1 MADKDINVKPSREVL
16 ISGLLATSKQSLSSW
31 EESIKDPV
39 LNQRRA
45 LQSLLQEY
53 AKTEYGEQHE
63 ANRTQSLEDFR
74 RNFPVTRYSS
84 IRPLLEQVKEGNFHA
99 FLSEKP
105 LNWVLTRGT
114 TGEPK
119 VFPITTRHLREIFE
133 CGSRAVLNY
142 ALSSG
147 GTFMLDGRVLN
158 LNFPSNVRTLDQGDS
173 RIVFGYSSGT
183 YAKLNPMFRGLSLI
197 PRQED
202 IDALGTDLTREGW
215 NKRYD
220 FIYDETKSQDVV
232 CIIGVAPVQASFG
245 RYIKRR
251 YGQYPKDLWK
261 TRVIFSTSV
270 PKIQTK
276 YSHILKS
283 LYGDAPVVEMYT
295 ATEGA
300 FAQQKDAFPYVVPN
314 YDTYLF
320 EVMTRKGAKMLH
332 EMKRGEWGRL
342 IVSTSIVPRYDIGDM
357 VECMGRNYFRVFG
370 RAKARTIL
378 EHVLYRAFY
387 RWFL

>member
-1 MADKDINVKPSREVL
+1 MADKESNAETNRKAS
-16 ISGLLATSKQSLSSW
+16 ISSLLTASKQSLSSW
-31 EESIKDPV
+31 EESIKEPDIH
-39 LNQRRA
+39 QRKV

-53 AKTEYGEQHE
+53 ARTEYGEQHE
-63 ANRTQSLEDFR
+63 ANGIQSPEEFR
-74 RNFPVTRYSS
+74 KNFPAIRYSS
-84 IRPLLEQVKEGNFHA
+84 IKPLFEQVKQGDFRV
-99 FLSEKP
+99 FLPEKP
-105 LNWVLTRGT
+105 LSWVLTRGT

-147 GTFMLDGRVLN
+147 GTFMLDGKVLN
-158 LNFPSNVRTLDQGDS
+158 LGFPSNVRTLDQGDS
-173 RIVFGYSSGT
+173 RLIFGYSSGT

-202 IDALGTDLTREGW
+202 IDALRTDMSSEGW
-215 NKRYD
+215 NRRYD
-220 FIYDETKSQDVV
+220 FIYEKTKDENIV
-232 CIIGVAPVQASFG
+232 CIMGVAPVQASFG
-245 RYIKRR
+245 RYIRR
-251 YGQYPKDLWK
+251 KYGQYPKNLWK
-261 TRVIFSTSV
+261 IGAIFSTSV

-283 LYGDAPVVEMYT
+283 LYGDASIIEMYT

-300 FAQQKDAFPYVVPN
+300 FAQQKDDFPYVVPN

-320 EVMTRKGAKMLH
+320 EVMTRKEVKMLH

-357 VECMGRNYFRVFG
+357 IECMGKNYFRVFG
-370 RAKARTIL
+370 RAKTRTIL
-378 EHVLYRAFY
+378 EHTLYRALY
-387 RWFL
+387 GRFL